1 MKHFYLLLI
10 LVACNTV
17 RQPESNLYSWFPRGA
32 SSIQLNTIKA
42 LDPHGSYLMELELD
56 DWNQIDS
63 IDLEGRGASYAKY
76 QGLKLPVLVRLSTLN
91 RGKAVFFQKQILF
104 NQWVLVEYFHPNINP
119 KMP

>member
-1 MKHFYLLLI
+1 MKHFYLLFL

-32 SSIQLNTIKA
+32 TSIQLNTIKS

-63 IDLEGRGASYAKY
+63 LDLEGRGASYARY
-76 QGLKLPVLVRLSTLN
+76 QGLRLPVLVRLGTLQQ
-91 RGKAVFFQKQILF
+91 GKPVFFQKQLLF
-104 NQWVLVEYFHPNINP
+104 NQWMLVEYFHSEINP
-119 KMP
+119 KLP